1 MTTSAMP
8 PAGES
13 APDFTGTTGRGDTVR
28 LSDHRGRWVLL
39 YFYPKDDTPGCTSEA
54 CDFRDN
60 VARLGELGY
69 EVYGVS
75 PDSVKSHDKFRDKY
89 DLNFPLLADP
99 DHAAAE
105 AFGVWREK
113 KNYGKTYTGIVR
125 STFLVGEDGTL
136 EQIYDNVRAK
146 GHVDR
151 VLRDLQA

>member
-1 MTTSAMP
+1 MANPKLEVGAKVPRFELEASDGAKV
-8 PAGES
+8 S
-13 APDFTGTTGRGDTVR
+13 SDDLLGRKYV
-28 LSDHRGRWVLL
+28 L

-89 DLNFPLLADP
+89 ELNFPLLADP

-113 KNYGKTYTGIVR
+113 KNYGKTYTGLVR

-146 GHVDR
+146 GHVER